1 MNATRRDMQ
10 LPTLHQQ
17 PRPMGL
23 SASPAREILPELEL
37 HLCHDLVRA
46 PRAIPRSETTTH

>member
-10 LPTLHQQ
+10 LPTLHRQ